1 MRWEGG
7 RQSTNVEDVRGSGGG
22 GRRGLGIGCG
32 GMVLVIIFALV
43 TGRNPL
49 QLLQTI
55 QETQGG
61 SPAQTVP
68 SGDGTT
74 PAPDQE
80 GKFVGAVLG
89 NTEDVWTKLL
99 ANTKTPYQDPHL
111 VRFSGSIPS
120 QCGMASAAV
129 GPFYCPA
136 DQKVY
141 LDTAFFDE
149 LSQRFGAP
157 GKFAEAYVVAHEIG
171 HHVQNLL
178 GIDQNVRDA
187 QERARDD
194 GQANELSVKM
204 ELQADCLAGV
214 WAYHADHD
222 YNMIEPGDFE
232 SGLKAAQA
240 IGDDEIQKQTQGYV
254 VPESFTH
261 GTAAQRSE
269 WLRRGLQSGD
279 PNDCDTFAR

>member
-1 MRWEGG
+1 MRWEGR
-7 RQSTNVEDVRGSGGG
+7 RQSTNVDDVRGSGG

-32 GMVLVIIFALV
+32 GMILIGIFALV

-55 QETQGG
+55 EETQGG
-61 SPAQTVP
+61 PAQNVP
-68 SGDGTT
+68 SGDGTA

-80 GKFVGAVLG
+80 GKFVRTVLA
-89 NTEDVWTKLL
+89 NTEDVWTALL
-99 ANTKTPYQDPHL
+99 AETRTPYRVPRL
-111 VRFSGSIPS
+111 VRFSGSIAS

-141 LDTAFFDE
+141 LDTSFFDE
-149 LSQRFGAP
+149 LAQRFGAP
-157 GKFAEAYVVAHEIG
+157 GEFAEAYVVAHEIG

-178 GIDQNVRDA
+178 GIDAQVREA
-187 QERARDD
+187 QQRAWD
-194 GQANELSVKM
+194 QSQSNELSVKM

-214 WAYHADHD
+214 WAYHADRD
-222 YNMIEPGDFE
+222 YQMIEPGDFE
-232 SGLKAAQA
+232 SGLQAAQS
-240 IGDDEIQKQTQGYV
+240 IGDDEIQKHTQGYV

-261 GTAAQRSE
+261 GTARQRSE

-279 PNDCDTFAR
+279 PNDCDTFSR

>member
-1 MRWEGG
+1 MRWEG
-7 RQSTNVEDVRGSGGG
+7 RRESTNVEDARGSGGG
-22 GRRGLGIGCG
+22 RRRGLGIGCG

-61 SPAQTVP
+61 PTARNVP
-68 SGDGTT
+68 SGDGTP
-74 PAPDQE
+74 PADDQE
-80 GKFVGAVLG
+80 GKFVRTVLAS
-89 NTEDVWTKLL
+89 TEDVWTKLL
-99 ANTKTPYQDPHL
+99 ANTRTPYELPHL
-111 VRFSGSIPS
+111 VRFSGSIAS
-120 QCGMASAAV
+120 QCGMASSAV

-141 LDTAFFDE
+141 LDTEFFDE
-149 LSQRFGAP
+149 LAQRFGAP
-157 GKFAEAYVVAHEIG
+157 GEFAEAYVVAHEIG

-178 GIDQNVRDA
+178 GIDSQVRQA
-187 QERARDD
+187 QERARDE
-194 GQANELSVKM
+194 GEANELSVKM

-222 YNMIEPGDFE
+222 DQMIEPGDFE
-232 SGLKAAQA
+232 SGLKAAQS
-240 IGDDEIQKQTQGYV
+240 IGDDEIQRRTQGYV

-261 GTAAQRSE
+261 GTAAQRTE

-279 PNDCDTFAR
+279 FNDCDTFSR

>member
-32 GMVLVIIFALV
+32 GLVLVIIFALV

-61 SPAQTVP
+61 PAQTVP
-68 SGDGTT
+68 SGDGT
-74 PAPDQE
+74 PPPDDQE
-80 GKFVGAVLG
+80 GKFVRTVLG

-99 ANTKTPYQDPHL
+99 ANTQTPYEEPRL

-157 GKFAEAYVVAHEIG
+157 GEFAEAYVVAHEIG
-171 HHVQNLL
+171 HHVQYLL
-178 GIDQNVRDA
+178 GIDQKVREA
-187 QERARDD
+187 QQRAWDES
-194 GQANELSVKM
+194 QSNELSVKM

-222 YNMIEPGDFE
+222 YQMIEPGDFE
-232 SGLKAAQA
+232 SGMKAAQS

-261 GTAAQRSE
+261 GTAKQRSE

-279 PNDCDTFAR
+279 PNDCDTFAQ